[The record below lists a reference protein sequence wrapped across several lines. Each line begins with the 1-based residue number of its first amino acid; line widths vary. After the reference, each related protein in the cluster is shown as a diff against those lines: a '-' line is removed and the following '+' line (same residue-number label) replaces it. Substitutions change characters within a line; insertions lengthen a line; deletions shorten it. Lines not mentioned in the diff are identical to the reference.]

1 MPKKKNKTESDEK
14 PTSEE
19 SGVITGEP
27 ESESESKPE
36 PELEPEPEPEPE
48 SKPEP
53 EPESKSKP
61 EPEPVLSEAQ
71 IDQLETRLDEQQQ
84 KPFNLPSK
92 RVVTILCLAL
102 GGLFYLTSLAF
113 TSEVLILLAGMFVF
127 LGIYPETRLK
137 MKNRTTRLAVEFG
150 LIFVT
155 SIVVFLLLKTTLGS
169 DMDQAKVVI
178 IFLTIMAARLIVWPI
193 YTFQDDD

>member
-1 MPKKKNKTESDEK
+1 MPKKKNQEKTESEEK
-14 PTSEE
+14 SLSEE
-19 SGVITGEP
+19 SGVITNDP
-27 ESESESKPE
+27 ES
-36 PELEPEPEPEPE
+36 EPEPEPEPE

-53 EPESKSKP
+53 EPKPEPKPEP

-71 IDQLETRLDEQQQ
+71 IDQLESRLDEQPE

-92 RVVTILCLAL
+92 KVVAVLCLAL

-127 LGIYPETRLK
+127 LGVYPETRLK

-155 SIVVFLLLKTTLGS
+155 SIVVFLLLKTTLGGE
-169 DMDQAKVVI
+169 MDQAKVVI

>member
-1 MPKKKNKTESDEK
+1 MPKKKNKTESEEK
-14 PTSEE
+14 PLPEE
-19 SGVITGEP
+19 SGVITDEP
-27 ESESESKPE
+27 EA
-36 PELEPEPEPEPE
+36 EPEPEPAFT
-48 SKPEP
+48 
-53 EPESKSKP
+53 
-61 EPEPVLSEAQ
+61 EAQ
-71 IDQLETRLDEQQQ
+71 MNQLETRLDEEAQID

-92 RVVTILCLAL
+92 KVITILCLAL

-193 YTFQDDD
+193 YTFEDDD